1 MKNLIAL
8 AIISAF
14 IWSCSTSSKPLA
26 EDQKP
31 SVATQKKTD
40 SADDE
45 WEITVFDAEYETFVA
60 SRAQPKSMFTESS
73 LKSRNTIL
81 VTEWNSRFYSGVNPN
96 FYEVAIDY
104 DPKENYGFDF
114 EYRMYQFFAYCNWK
128 YGIRFT
134 GLRGSDKVK

>member
-1 MKNLIAL
+1 MKNIIVIAIL
-8 AIISAF
+8 SLF
-14 IWSCSTSSKPLA
+14 IWSCSTSSRPVA
-26 EDQKP
+26 EHQKT
-31 SVATQKKTD
+31 SIATQKKTD
-40 SADDE
+40 SADE

-60 SRAQPKSMFTESS
+60 TRAQPKSMFTESS

-81 VTEWNSRFYSGVNPN
+81 VNEWNSRFYSGINRN

-104 DPKENYGFDF
+104 DPAEKYGLDF

-134 GLRGSDKVK
+134 GLRGIDKVK

>member
-1 MKNLIAL
+1 MKNLIVI

-31 SVATQKKTD
+31 SLATQKKTD
-40 SADDE
+40 SADE
-45 WEITVFDAEYETFVA
+45 WEITVFDAEYENFVA

-73 LKSRNTIL
+73 LKSRNTLL
-81 VTEWNSRFYSGVNPN
+81 VTEWNNRFYSGVNPN

-104 DPKENYGFDF
+104 DPKENYGLDF

-128 YGIRFT
+128 YGIRFN
-134 GLRGSDKVK
+134 GLRGIDKVK

>member
-1 MKNLIAL
+1 MKNFIILT
-8 AIISAF
+8 IISVF
-14 IWSCSTSSKPLA
+14 IWSCVTNKKPQA

-31 SVATQKKTD
+31 SIATQKKTD
-40 SADDE
+40 SADE

-60 SRAQPKSMFTESS
+60 SRAQPRSMFTESS

-81 VTEWNSRFYSGVNPN
+81 VTEWNSRFYSGTNRN

-104 DPKENYGFDF
+104 DPKENYGFEF

-128 YGIRFT
+128 YGIRFN
-134 GLRGSDKVK
+134 GLRGIDKVK

>member
-1 MKNLIAL
+1 MKNLIIL

-14 IWSCSTSSKPLA
+14 IWSCATSKKPQA

-31 SVATQKKTD
+31 SIATQKKTD
-40 SADDE
+40 SADE

-60 SRAQPKSMFTESS
+60 SRAQPRSMFTESS

-81 VTEWNSRFYSGVNPN
+81 VTEWNSRFYSGTNRN

-104 DPKENYGFDF
+104 DPKENYGFEF

-128 YGIRFT
+128 YGIRFN
-134 GLRGSDKVK
+134 GLRGIDKLK

>member
-1 MKNLIAL
+1 MKNIIVL

-14 IWSCSTSSKPLA
+14 IWSCSTGSKPKA
-26 EDQKP
+26 ENQKP
-31 SVATQKKTD
+31 TIATQKKTD
-40 SADDE
+40 SADE

-60 SRAQPKSMFTESS
+60 SRAQPKSMFTENS
-73 LKSRNTIL
+73 LKSRNNIL
-81 VTEWNSRFYSGVNPN
+81 VSEWNNRFYSGVNPN

-128 YGIRFT
+128 YGIRFN
-134 GLRGSDKVK
+134 GLKGIDRVK

>member
-1 MKNLIAL
+1 MKNIIAI
-8 AIISAF
+8 AILSAF
-14 IWSCSTSSKPLA
+14 IWSCSTTSKPLP
-26 EDQKP
+26 EDNKP
-31 SVATQKKTD
+31 SIATQKKTD
-40 SADDE
+40 SADE

-81 VTEWNSRFYSGVNPN
+81 VNEWNSRFYSGINRN

-104 DPKENYGFDF
+104 DPKENYGLDF

-128 YGIRFT
+128 YGIRFN
-134 GLRGSDKVK
+134 GLRGVDKVK

>member
-1 MKNLIAL
+1 MKNIIAI
-8 AIISAF
+8 AILSAF
-14 IWSCSTSSKPLA
+14 IWSCSTTSKPLPA
-26 EDQKP
+26 DNKP
-31 SVATQKKTD
+31 SIATQKKTD
-40 SADDE
+40 SADE

-81 VTEWNSRFYSGVNPN
+81 VNEWNSRFYSGINRN

-104 DPKENYGFDF
+104 DPKENYGLDF

-128 YGIRFT
+128 YGIRFN
-134 GLRGSDKVK
+134 GLRGVDKVK

>member
-8 AIISAF
+8 AIFSAF

-26 EDQKP
+26 QDQKP
-31 SVATQKKTD
+31 SIATQKKTD
-40 SADDE
+40 SADE
-45 WEITVFDAEYETFVA
+45 WEITVFDAEYENFVA
-60 SRAQPKSMFTESS
+60 TRAQPKSMFTESS

-81 VTEWNSRFYSGVNPN
+81 VNEWNSRFYSGTNPN

-104 DPKENYGFDF
+104 DPKENYGLDF

-134 GLRGSDKVK
+134 GLRGIDKVK

>member
-8 AIISAF
+8 AIFSAF

-26 EDQKP
+26 QDQKP
-31 SVATQKKTD
+31 SIATQKKTD
-40 SADDE
+40 SADE
-45 WEITVFDAEYETFVA
+45 WEITVFDAEYENFVA
-60 SRAQPKSMFTESS
+60 TRAQPKSMFTENS

-81 VTEWNSRFYSGVNPN
+81 VNEWNSRFYSGTNRN

-104 DPKENYGFDF
+104 DPKENYGLDF

-134 GLRGSDKVK
+134 GLRGIDKVK

>member
-1 MKNLIAL
+1 MKNLIIL

-14 IWSCSTSSKPLA
+14 IWSCATSKKPQA

-31 SVATQKKTD
+31 SIATQKKTD
-40 SADDE
+40 SADE

-60 SRAQPKSMFTESS
+60 SRAQPRSMFTESS

-81 VTEWNSRFYSGVNPN
+81 VTEWNSRFYSGTNRN

-104 DPKENYGFDF
+104 DPKENYGFEF

-128 YGIRFT
+128 YGIQFN
-134 GLRGSDKVK
+134 GLRGIDKLK

>member
-1 MKNLIAL
+1 MKNTIVL

-14 IWSCSTSSKPLA
+14 IWSCSTSSKPKS

-31 SVATQKKTD
+31 SIATQKKTD
-40 SADDE
+40 SADE

-60 SRAQPKSMFTESS
+60 SRAQPKAQFTESS

-81 VTEWNSRFYSGVNPN
+81 VSEWNNRFYSGTNPN

-128 YGIRFT
+128 YGIRFN
-134 GLRGSDKVK
+134 GLKGIDRVK

>member
-1 MKNLIAL
+1 MKNFIILT
-8 AIISAF
+8 IISVF
-14 IWSCSTSSKPLA
+14 IWSCVTNKKPRA

-31 SVATQKKTD
+31 SIATQKKTD
-40 SADDE
+40 SADE

-60 SRAQPKSMFTESS
+60 SRAQPRSMFTESS

-81 VTEWNSRFYSGVNPN
+81 VTEWNSRFYSGTNRN

-104 DPKENYGFDF
+104 DPKENYGFEF

-128 YGIRFT
+128 YGIQFN
-134 GLRGSDKVK
+134 GLRGIDKLK

>member
-1 MKNLIAL
+1 MKNLL
-8 AIISAF
+8 AFAVISAF
-14 IWSCSTSSKPLA
+14 IWSCSASPKAPPIDDKPA
-26 EDQKP
+26 ISTE
-31 SVATQKKTD
+31 KKTD
-40 SADDE
+40 SADE

-81 VTEWNSRFYSGVNPN
+81 VNEWNNRFYSGVNRN

-104 DPKENYGFDF
+104 DQKENYGLDF

-128 YGIRFT
+128 YGIRFN
-134 GLRGSDKVK
+134 GLRGIDKVK

>member
-1 MKNLIAL
+1 MKNLIVIL
-8 AIISAF
+8 IISAF

-31 SVATQKKTD
+31 SIATQKKTD
-40 SADDE
+40 SADE
-45 WEITVFDAEYETFVA
+45 WEITVFDGEYETFIA
-60 SRAQPKSMFTESS
+60 TRAQPKSMFTESS

-81 VTEWNSRFYSGVNPN
+81 VNEWNSRFYSGINRN

-104 DPKENYGFDF
+104 DPKENYGLDF

-128 YGIRFT
+128 YGIRFN
-134 GLRGSDKVK
+134 GLRGIDKVK

>member
-1 MKNLIAL
+1 MKNIIVI
-8 AIISAF
+8 AIITAF
-14 IWSCSTSSKPLA
+14 IWSCSTTSKPKS

-31 SVATQKKTD
+31 SIATQKKTD
-40 SADDE
+40 SADE

-60 SRAQPKSMFTESS
+60 TRAQPKSMFTESS

-81 VTEWNSRFYSGVNPN
+81 VNEWNSRFYSGINRN

-104 DPKENYGFDF
+104 DPKENYGLDF

-128 YGIRFT
+128 YGIQFN
-134 GLRGSDKVK
+134 GLRGIDKVK